1 MFTSTGGE
9 FSLSGKALLE
19 LLSAVLE
26 KGMPFR
32 FMAKGGSMWPFIKNG
47 DVITIN
53 PLSGGPLGVGD
64 VAIFLCLDT
73 GKAMVHRVV
82 GKQGDSFLMKGDN
95 SPSPDGLIPKKDI
108 LGRISK
114 VERNGADVSFGLGR
128 ERFLIAALSKTGL
141 LPVLVR
147 PVRTCCRLITRRNV
161 H

>member
-19 LLSAVLE
+19 LLGAVLE

-32 FMAKGGSMWPFIKNG
+32 FMARGVSMRPFIKNG
-47 DVITIN
+47 DVITIT
-53 PLSGGPLGVGD
+53 PLSGAPLSVGD
-64 VAIFLCLDT
+64 VAIFLCPDT

-95 SPSPDGLIPKKDI
+95 SPCPDGLIPKSDI

-114 VERNGADVSFGLGR
+114 LERNGADISFGLGR

>member
-1 MFTSTGGE
+1 LFTSTGGE
-9 FSLSGKALLE
+9 FSLSGKALLK

-32 FMAKGGSMWPFIKNG
+32 FMAKGTSMRPFIKNG
-47 DVITIN
+47 DVITIT
-53 PLSGGPLGVGD
+53 PLSGGPLSLGD

-95 SPSPDGLIPKKDI
+95 SPHPDGLIPKNGI

-114 VERNGADVSFGLGR
+114 VERNGADVSFGLGHA
-128 ERFLIAALSKTGL
+128 RFLIAILSRTGL
-141 LPVLVR
+141 LSVLVR
-147 PVRTCCRLITRRNV
+147 PVRKFCRFIIRRQF